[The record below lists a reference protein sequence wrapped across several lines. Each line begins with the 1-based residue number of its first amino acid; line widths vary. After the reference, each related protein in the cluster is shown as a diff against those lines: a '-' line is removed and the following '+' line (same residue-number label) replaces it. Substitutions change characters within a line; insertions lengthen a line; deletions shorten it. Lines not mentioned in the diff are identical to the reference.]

1 MTETAFSVGR
11 LKISRKGRK
20 VVEQDKIRHALKTVL
35 SLPEGRL
42 AFWSIID
49 SADLLNYSD
58 MPYESAEIQRQAG
71 RKEMVAQLL
80 QQLEEASPGIYA
92 IMLQEANNY

>member
-1 MTETAFSVGR
+1 MAKPE
-11 LKISRKGRK
+11 
-20 VVEQDKIRHALKTVL
+20 KIRDALKTVL

-49 SADLLNYSD
+49 SADLLNYGD
-58 MPYESAEIQRQAG
+58 MPYDSSEIQRQTG
-71 RKEMVAQLL
+71 RKEMVAGLL

-92 IMLQEANNY
+92 IMLQEASNY